1 MFAMRGSVWSDDDV
15 VSHGGGNVGTSDSC
29 ATRALAT
36 RPGSVWADESEVW
49 AGVDDVGLVSC
60 KRVGRVWGSDDSD
73 VFSVPALSL
82 RVACEVDG
90 VECSHPSSNSVI
102 CPRAGKKARQSI
114 LEDTADSTNRP
125 EEIEEFTEDT
135 ADSTHRPEEIEEF
148 TEVEPEI
155 HRAWLLGGDAGEVPT
170 ILAGRR
176 WICGIGEAGRPIH

>member
-49 AGVDDVGLVSC
+49 AGVDDVGLVAC

-125 EEIEEFTEDT
+125 EEIEEFTE
-135 ADSTHRPEEIEEF
+135 
-148 TEVEPEI
+148 VEPEI